1 MFLMKVF
8 APDGEPFEVLPQI
21 AKKLVIEKGWE
32 LETFAEKVVHAVEAE
47 AVAVKDE
54 VVAEA
59 EKVVDVVETKLGIK
73 KAKTPDPA
81 PAPAAD
87 PAPAPAADPVP
98 GPTAL

>member
-32 LETFAEKVVHAVEAE
+32 LETF
-47 AVAVKDE
+47 
-54 VVAEA
+54 A